1 MNKKLK
7 YENLT
12 QEQINNMSSSEL
24 RELKEE
30 YQARRAIKIGVI
42 SFIILFAIITFFNS
56 ITTVPTGHAGIKTRF
71 GKVQNEVITEGLNVK
86 VPFIEKIIRIDCR
99 TQKIEV
105 ANATATKDLQEVTFT
120 IAVNY
125 NITKET
131 ANEMY
136 KTTGTDFQNV
146 ILNPSIL
153 ESIKAVTAQYKAEEL
168 ITKRGEVSNKMQET
182 LKEKIEAKGFNVIDF
197 NIIDLDFSAEYN
209 QAIEKKQVAEQQA
222 QQAQYELEKARVEN
236 EKKIEN
242 AKADA
247 EVMRQQ
253 NSQITNETLRLK
265 ELENQAALIQKWNGQ
280 LPTTALG
287 DNIPM
292 LNINQ

>member
-1 MNKKLK
+1 MNKNLK

-30 YQARRAIKIGVI
+30 YQARRAIKIGII

>member
-12 QEQINNMSSSEL
+12 QEQINSMESWEL
-24 RELKEE
+24 KQLKEE
-30 YQARRAIKIGVI
+30 YQIRKTIKIGVI
-42 SFIILFAIITFFNS
+42 SFIILFAVITFFNS

-86 VPFIEKIIRIDCR
+86 VPFIEKIVKIDCR

-105 ANATATKDLQEVTFT
+105 ANATATKDLQEVTFK

-131 ANEMY
+131 ANELY
-136 KTTGTDFQNV
+136 KTTGTDYQNV
-146 ILNPSIL
+146 ILNPAIL

-182 LKEKIEAKGFNVIDF
+182 LIGKIENKGFNVIDF

-265 ELENQAALIQKWNGQ
+265 ELENQKALIDKWNGQ
-280 LPTTALG
+280 LSTYMLG
-287 DNIPM
+287 DTVPFFNIG
-292 LNINQ
+292 N